1 MLNFNEADAQRSFD
15 IIPEGTVATVH
26 MTVRP
31 GRAGE
36 GDWSRRSKD
45 GNSEGLNCEF
55 TVVDGPHAKRKFWS
69 LLTISGT
76 TPGHAQAA
84 EISGTSSVR
93 SWKVL
98 AASSLMTRARPH
110 DRRDGEWRA
119 AKNGGGKWTKPPR
132 QARDPSR
139 SARSNDPATWS
150 DYDQAVARVA
160 AGDADGIGFALAGS
174 AIGAAD
180 LDHCREP
187 NGSIASWAQDLSNE
201 AATPI
206 AR

>member
-1 MLNFNEADAQRSFD
+1 MMDKPKTFNGDLANLPPALQPLTTEPRWLN
-15 IIPEGTVATVH
+15 
-26 MTVRP
+26 
-31 GRAGE
+31 
-36 GDWSRRSKD
+36 WS
-45 GNSEGLNCEF
+45 
-55 TVVDGPHAKRKFWS
+55 W
-69 LLTISGT
+69 
-76 TPGHAQAA
+76 
-84 EISGTSSVR
+84 
-93 SWKVL
+93 
-98 AASSLMTRARPH
+98 
-110 DRRDGEWRA
+110 EWRA